1 VLNGFKEIVPAVS
14 RLITPAILAR
24 YRANAAAMNNQAVFE
39 IPNILQTIFERSNPS
54 AKAEARGDA
63 VVAD

>member
-1 VLNGFKEIVPAVS
+1 MKN
-14 RLITPAILAR
+14 R
-24 YRANAAAMNNQAVFE
+24 AVFE
-39 IPNILQTIFERSNPS
+39 IPEILQTIFERSHTNAS

>member
-1 VLNGFKEIVPAVS
+1 LS
-14 RLITPAILAR
+14 R
-24 YRANAAAMNNQAVFE
+24 YRANAGAMKNRAVFE
-39 IPNILQTIFERSNPS
+39 IPDILQTIFERSHSNAT